1 VVRELVRR
9 GHRFFGLARSVA
21 SAAGL
26 DQFAVTAIAGNI
38 GAPEAWAAAL
48 SPLDAGPG
56 DKISK
61 TTPCKVGWDLAAGA
75 LHGAPACVGL
85 RERTKN
91 PYRVRVTVS

>member
-26 DQFAVTAIAGNI
+26 DQFGVTAIAGNI

-48 SPLDAGPG
+48 SPLDAGP
-56 DKISK
+56 D
-61 TTPCKVGWDLAAGA
+61 
-75 LHGAPACVGL
+75 
-85 RERTKN
+85 TK
-91 PYRVRVTVS
+91 YRKQPHAK